1 MKQFPIQRVITAL
14 ALTLLTLS
22 VALPAAAQ
30 TQSQSRLGTPAD
42 GLQVGKNYIV
52 IEGGAPFQA
61 VKGKIEVTEA
71 FSYLCSHCAA
81 FEPAMTAFAANLPSD
96 VVVRYIPAPFRTE
109 WQPYARAYEVA
120 RSLGVDK
127 RTHTAVFKA
136 VHQDRIL
143 PNDNAQPEELA
154 AFYARYGVAPAKF
167 LAAWNSPQVERA
179 LEADEQWLTR
189 QETDGT
195 PMLYVNGR
203 YMPLGRTTGEMLRN
217 TAALIR
223 AVRNGTLK

>member
-1 MKQFPIQRVITAL
+1 MKRFPFQRITTVL
-14 ALTLLTLS
+14 AVSLLTLS

-30 TQSQSRLGTPAD
+30 AQSQPKLGTPAD
-42 GLQVGKNYIV
+42 GLQLGKNYIV
-52 IEGGAPFQA
+52 VEGGAPFQA
-61 VKGKIEVTEA
+61 VKGKIEVAEA

-81 FEPAMTAFAANLPSD
+81 FEPAMTAFAANLPGD

-109 WQPYARAYEVA
+109 WKPYARAYEVA

-127 RTHTAVFKA
+127 RTHTALFKA
-136 VHQDRIL
+136 VHQDRTL
-143 PNDNAQPEELA
+143 PNDNAQPEEFA

-167 LAAWNSPQVERA
+167 LATWQSPQIDRA
-179 LEADEQWLTR
+179 LDADEKWLTR
-189 QETDGT
+189 QKTDGT

-203 YMPLGRTTGEMLRN
+203 YMPLGRNAGEMLRN
-217 TAALIR
+217 TAAIIR